1 MKEDINKTSFWKSNW
16 YWFLLLFLITIV
28 VPYIINC
35 LILSEKYWDVVGEGK
50 DWLAFW
56 PSYLSSIA
64 SAIMIGYTAIT
75 LKNNKQQLD
84 ELKRQWFEEHKP
96 SITVSYN
103 MIENVAYLRLVNTSK
118 VEITNLTITGDFY
131 FKEEKNNS
139 FDLTILEQFNIN
151 IEPHG
156 IRNIVLHYNIVPL
169 SSDYYFIIQLNYNE
183 TEQKIVKVYC
193 NDVYS
198 VGDDIIW
205 KKLIENIKK
214 MR

>member
-1 MKEDINKTSFWKSNW
+1 MKEDINKKNLWSSRW
-16 YWFLLLFLITIV
+16 YWFLLLFLITIAI
-28 VPYIINC
+28 PYIINF
-35 LILSEKYWDVVGEGK
+35 LILSKRCWDVVGEGR

-64 SAIMIGYTAIT
+64 SAVMIGYTAIT

-84 ELKRQWFEEHKP
+84 ELKRQWLEEHKP
-96 SITVSYN
+96 SLTVSYN

-118 VEITNLTITGDFY
+118 VEITNLTITGNFY
-131 FKEEKNNS
+131 FKEEINDF
-139 FDLTILEQFNIN
+139 FDLTILEQYNIN

-156 IRNIVLHYNIVPL
+156 IRNIVLHYDIAPL
-169 SSDYYFIIQLNYNE
+169 SSDYFFILQLNYNE
-183 TEQKIVKVYC
+183 TEQKKVKVYC
-193 NDVYS
+193 NEVYS

-205 KKLIENIKK
+205 KKWIENIKK